1 MEYYRTT
8 SHTRFDNKY
17 HLVWITKYRKRI
29 LKGELAISVR
39 DIIRQTC
46 EKFGVDIIRGN
57 ISSDHIHIPVSIP
70 PHYAVSKIVQNIKGR
85 SSRIIQQEF
94 PEIRKE
100 YWGRHFWGVGYF
112 CTTSGN
118 ATDEMIM
125 KYIEEQGKT
134 QEDDIFKITDQSN
147 SGL

>member
-8 SHTRFDNKY
+8 SHTKFDNKY
-17 HLVWITKYRKRI
+17 HLVWITKYRKKI
-29 LKGELAISVR
+29 LKGELAIRIR

-57 ISSDHIHIPVSIP
+57 VSADHIHIFVSIP
-70 PHYAVSKIVQNIKGR
+70 PHYSVSKIIQNIKGR

-100 YWGRHFWGVGYF
+100 YWGRHFWGIGYF
-112 CTTSGN
+112 STTSGN
-118 ATDEMIM
+118 VTDEMIM
-125 KYIEEQGKT
+125 QYIEEQGKN
-134 QEDDIFKITDQSN
+134 QEDDIFKIT
-147 SGL
+147 

>member
-8 SHTRFDNKY
+8 SHTKFDNKY

-29 LKGELAISVR
+29 LRGEVAIRTR

-46 EKFGVDIIRGN
+46 EKFSVDIIKGN
-57 ISSDHIHIPVSIP
+57 VSPDHIHILASIP
-70 PHYAVSKIVQNIKGR
+70 PYYSVSKIIQNIKGR

-100 YWGRHFWGVGYF
+100 YWGRHFWGIGYF

-118 ATDEMIM
+118 VTDEMIM
-125 KYIEEQGKT
+125 QYIEEQGKS
-134 QEDDIFKITDQSN
+134 QEDDIFKITN
-147 SGL
+147 

>member
-8 SHTRFDNKY
+8 SHTKFDNKY

-29 LKGELAISVR
+29 LKGEVAIRTR
-39 DIIRQTC
+39 DIIRQVC
-46 EKFGVDIIRGN
+46 EKFGIDIIRGN
-57 ISSDHIHIPVSIP
+57 VSADHIHIFVSIP
-70 PHYAVSKIVQNIKGR
+70 PHYSVSKIIQNLKGR

-100 YWGRHFWGVGYF
+100 YWGRHFWGIGYF

-118 ATDEMIM
+118 VTDEMIM
-125 KYIEEQGKT
+125 QYIEEQGKS
-134 QEDDIFKITDQSN
+134 QEDDIFKITN
-147 SGL
+147 